1 MNTSTPP
8 PRLLLIEDEP
18 DLRAGLVHNLT
29 LDGYDVEVAEDG
41 RVGLQMAQASTY
53 SLILLDLMLPH
64 LSGIDLLRRLRAD
77 GRNTPVII
85 LSAKGQDHDKV
96 TGLELGADDYV
107 TKPFGIA
114 ELTARIRAVLRRTS
128 PLATASGNG
137 HRDVWVFPHLV
148 VDFKRFV
155 VQRDGREFP
164 LSRFE
169 AEVLR
174 LLLAHRGQVVTRGDL
189 LTKVWGY
196 VHLPTTRTVDNH
208 IARLRKKVEHDVD
221 NPTYVVTVHGIG
233 YRFDPEPLEVRT

>member
-1 MNTSTPP
+1 
-8 PRLLLIEDEP
+8 LLVIEDEP
-18 DLRAGLVHNLT
+18 DLRAGLAHNLS
-29 LDGYDVEVAEDG
+29 LDGYEVEVAEDG
-41 RVGLQMAQASTY
+41 RAGLAMAQNGAY
-53 SLILLDLMLPH
+53 SLILLDLMLPR
-64 LSGIDLLRRLRAD
+64 LSGVEVLRSLRSE
-77 GRNTPVII
+77 GHNTPIII
-85 LSAKGQDHDKV
+85 LSAKGQDQDKV

-114 ELTARIRAVLRRTS
+114 ELSARIRAVLRRTE
-128 PLATASGNG
+128 PKPAAKSGD
-137 HRDVWVFPHLV
+137 RDVWVFPRLT

-155 VQRDGREFP
+155 VQRDQQEFP

-174 LLLAHRGQVVTRGDL
+174 LLLTHRGQVVTRGDL

-221 NPTYVVTVHGIG
+221 SPTYVVTVHGIG
-233 YRFDPEPLEVRT
+233 YRFDAEPTEVRS